1 MRRYAK
7 GKTPGSRK
15 SSSRSIR
22 ISWDL
27 SGPIR
32 WVVNRPRSLRIVLV
46 SICALAVTLAIFPV
60 VDELYIRFLFN
71 DATRLLPSFVS
82 TGIGI
87 VMYIWGWRLII
98 GTIGEEQPVRLAAFW
113 YLVIGILAILL
124 VIGLFLQGYS
134 IGTAPDS

>member
-7 GKTPGSRK
+7 GKVPGSRK
-15 SSSRSIR
+15 SSQRSIH
-22 ISWDL
+22 ISWNL
-27 SGPIR
+27 SVPIR
-32 WVVNRPRSLRIVLV
+32 WILNRPRWLRIVLV
-46 SICALAVTLAIFPV
+46 SVVALAVTLAVFPV

-82 TGIGI
+82 TGFGI

-98 GTIGEEQPVRLAAFW
+98 GTIGEEQPVRLAVFW
-113 YLVIGILAILL
+113 YLVIGILVILL